1 MFRRRALWLMALLS
15 LQGCEPQIVLGDSES
30 ALPAMGGAAGSA
42 GVAGG
47 AGAAGSAPSQP
58 NDALPMPGELV
69 WSADHE
75 AGTIDDWL
83 RGGTFYGGE
92 YHWGDVSFDVVEA
105 AGRGGGLGLAIRID
119 TAFQGE
125 PSQGVRLFRRME
137 EGPAFYTAW
146 FRLEEPHTVSDVGP
160 EGLAGWWSIA
170 LFHAR
175 DETLALETDVSLW
188 DVRVVDTPSG
198 DMALQFFDLETMQG
212 TTADASG
219 TVAPGEWFELSVYLD
234 YRPPDTTRLAV
245 LRDGVVLFDMK
256 DLVTTTL
263 LPHVFWAVGNG
274 ANGLSPTESRL
285 ALDDATIR
293 TAGAP

>member
-1 MFRRRALWLMALLS
+1 MFGRRALWVTALLS
-15 LQGCEPQIVLGDSES
+15 LQGCEPRIVLGDSEN
-30 ALPAMGGAAGSA
+30 ALPGAGGAAGSP
-42 GVAGG
+42 GVAGS
-47 AGAAGSAPSQP
+47 AAVAGSASSPP
-58 NDALPMPGELV
+58 NDVLPEPGALV
-69 WSADHE
+69 WSTDHE
-75 AGTIDDWL
+75 DGSINDWL

-92 YHWGDVSFDVVEA
+92 YHWGDVSFDVVEP

-146 FRLEEPHTVSDVGP
+146 FRLDEPHMVSD
-160 EGLAGWWSIA
+160 WWSIA

-175 DETLALETDVSLW
+175 DDTLDLATDVSLW

-198 DMALQFFDLETMQG
+198 EMALQFFDLETMQG
-212 TTADASG
+212 TPPDARAI
-219 TVAPGEWFELSVYLD
+219 VVPGEWFELSVYLD
-234 YRPPDTTRLAV
+234 YRPPDATRLAV

-274 ANGLSPTESRL
+274 ANGLSPTESTL
-285 ALDDATIR
+285 ALDDASIR
-293 TAGAP
+293 RAASAP